1 MSARPTIFISHA
13 RPADDQ
19 FTRWLCGRLTA
30 RGHRVWADLEQLL
43 GGDRFWRD
51 IQRVI
56 RNETAKFITI
66 MTRVSITREGVL
78 NELAEAMDVGVALGD
93 PKFIIP
99 LRGDDLPWS
108 EFPIQLKQLNGL
120 DFSDGWMRN
129 FSTLLKTL
137 EAEGVPREAGDPEVA
152 RNAELLVRARQSIQR
167 TGDLALLNR
176 LNVVELPKRINYFS
190 TSMSAADL
198 AVTAP
203 GLGVPCAA
211 HDRLLVS
218 FADLAALRASIPPA
232 VELEVE
238 PRYALSLGLFLK
250 GTARKGPVATRQQA
264 HNYLSAI
271 LRGAFERHFRNAGLV
286 QFDRRWFVPRDWRP
300 QNEGYYVRV
309 DGKRTYRVLVGKSKD
324 YTWHFSISFK
334 FFTSVPRRVQLVGHV
349 LFSSDGRIPLS
360 DQKQLR
366 RQRCKLWW
374 NDKWRDLLLAFCS
387 ELFGEGARLATVALG
402 GNAQL
407 TLQTAPLS
415 LHVPVSYIAEDIYL
429 PDSEEDAPEWDE
441 DDDAGNSEGYIA
453 P

>member
-1 MSARPTIFISHA
+1 MSARSTIFISHA

-30 RGHRVWADLEQLL
+30 RGYRVWADLEQLL
-43 GGDRFWRD
+43 GGDRFWSD

-56 RNETAKFITI
+56 RNESAKFITI

-78 NELAEAMDVGVALGD
+78 NELAEAVDVSKTLGD
-93 PKFIIP
+93 QKFIIP

-129 FSTLLKTL
+129 FNTLLKTL
-137 EAEGVPREAGDPEVA
+137 EAAGVPAEAGDPEVA

-176 LNVVELPKRINYFS
+176 LNVVELPKRIHYFS

-198 AVTAP
+198 AVVAP

-218 FADLAALRASIPPA
+218 FADLAALRAAIPLE

-238 PRYALSLGLFLK
+238 SRHALSLGLFLR
-250 GTARKGPVATRQQA
+250 GTAKKGPVVTRQQA

-271 LRGAFERHFRNAGLV
+271 LRGAFERHLRRAGLI
-286 QFDRRWFVPRDWRP
+286 QFDRRWFVPRNWRP
-300 QNEGYYVRV
+300 DNEGYYVRS
-309 DGKRTYRVLVGKSKD
+309 DGKRTYRVLVGKSKE
-324 YTWHFSISFK
+324 YTWHFSVSFK
-334 FFTSVPRRVQLVGHV
+334 FFSSAPRRLQIVGHV
-349 LFSSDGRIPLS
+349 LFSSDGQTPLS

-387 ELFGEGARLATVALG
+387 ELFGEGAQLATVSLG
-402 GNAQL
+402 GSAQL
-407 TLQTAPLS
+407 TLQATPLR
-415 LHVPVSYIAEDIYL
+415 LPMPVSYIAEDIYL

-441 DDDAGNSEGYIA
+441 DEAGTGEEDST